1 MNRAIL
7 LVLAGL
13 AATGFALDRSGTI
26 SEARVWVRSFEQL
39 GDLAGE
45 LDICTVEPGQGGAWL
60 VVNADAAQLA
70 QLRGLGL
77 EVEVTWPDI
86 RDQFRAQTGVDP
98 DDLDGGRDF
107 GFFLTYW
114 EMLDSLTALR
124 DSYPELCSLFSI
136 GRSYQNRELWC
147 LKISDNPWVE
157 EDEPACFFNGATHAR
172 EPIGPSCVVE
182 FACRLL
188 SGYGTDQLATWLV
201 DNREIYI
208 VPVMN
213 PDGYVYNSDSGG
225 ASSNWRKNRQP
236 YGGSV
241 GVDLNR
247 NYGYK
252 WGYDDIGSSPNP
264 ASELY
269 RGPEPFSE
277 PAVAAARDFEADHRF
292 RTMLDFHSYGRLN
305 MYPWAYDYDIP
316 PEVDLLREMADTFRV
331 VNNYRT
337 GQWRNVL
344 YASNGTSID
353 WELSD
358 TAGKFVSYAFSCE
371 LSTGFWTGWN
381 DSAHIRSE
389 CGLNIPS
396 LFYLTRVAGVHFDP
410 VAMMVNDTV
419 HGDSSGG
426 LDPGETAGI
435 WFTIRNRAVHVL
447 DSAYGISAKLVSLD
461 TLVRVLDSV
470 KPFPDVHRRSDV
482 DNRAEQFEVRAAD
495 SALVGDTIPLLLEVS
510 FFDAGNSFTMPLSF
524 EIVIGRDT
532 TGIEEKPEG
541 ERMKAESRMPTVVQG
556 LLVLGARSEF
566 GEPNP
571 VMSRAALLDV
581 SGRKVMELR
590 SGENDVRHLAPGVY
604 YIIQG
609 SRGQV
614 SGRPSV
620 KVIISD

>member
-1 MNRAIL
+1 MNRIVL
-7 LVLAGL
+7 LLLAVLTAFGL
-13 AATGFALDRSGTI
+13 ALDRSSTI
-26 SEARVWVRSFEQL
+26 SEARVWIESFEQL
-39 GDLAGE
+39 GELAGE
-45 LDICTVEPGQGGAWL
+45 LDICTVEPGPSGAWL
-60 VVNADAAQLA
+60 IVNADEAQLA

-77 EVEVTWPDI
+77 LVEVTWPDI

-98 DDLDGGRDF
+98 DDPDEGRDF

-114 EMLDSLTALR
+114 EMQDSLVALR
-124 DSYPELCSLFSI
+124 DSFPAVCSLFSI
-136 GRSYQNRELWC
+136 GRSYQDRDLWC

-172 EPIGPSCVVE
+172 EPIGTSCVVE

-188 SGYGTDQLATWLV
+188 SGYGIDPLATWLV

-269 RGPEPFSE
+269 RGPAPFSE
-277 PAVAAARDFEADHRF
+277 PAVAAARDFEAAHRF

-305 MYPWAYDYDIP
+305 MYPWAYDYDVP
-316 PEVDLLREMADTFRV
+316 PELELLSEMADTFRT

-337 GQWRNVL
+337 GQWRSVL

-353 WELSD
+353 WEFSD
-358 TAGKFVSYAFSCE
+358 SAGKFVSYAFSCE

-396 LFYLTRVAGVHFDP
+396 LFYLARVAGAWFDP
-410 VAMMVNDTV
+410 VAVMVDDTV
-419 HGDSSGG
+419 QGDSSGG

-435 WFTIRNRAVHVL
+435 WFTIRNRAVHAL
-447 DSAYGISAKLVSLD
+447 DSAYGISARLVSLD
-461 TLVRVLDSV
+461 TLVTVLDSM
-470 KPFPDVHRRSDV
+470 KPFPDVQRRSDV

-495 SALVGDTIPLLLEVS
+495 SAQVGDTIPLLLEVS
-510 FFDAGNSFTMPLSF
+510 YSDAGSSFTMPLPF
-524 EIVIGRDT
+524 EIVLGKDT
-532 TGIEEKPEG
+532 TGIWEEAEGRRLRAEPRMSSIVRGSIRLPESG
-541 ERMKAESRMPTVVQG
+541 DARYPLP
-556 LLVLGARSEF
+556 LLNSA
-566 GEPNP
+566 
-571 VMSRAALLDV
+571 
-581 SGRKVMELR
+581 GRKVEDLR
-590 SGENDVRHLAPGVY
+590 PGENDIRHLAAGVY
-604 YIIQG
+604 YIGRGPVG
-609 SRGQV
+609 SGFH
-614 SGRPSV
+614 
-620 KVIISD
+620 KVVIRH